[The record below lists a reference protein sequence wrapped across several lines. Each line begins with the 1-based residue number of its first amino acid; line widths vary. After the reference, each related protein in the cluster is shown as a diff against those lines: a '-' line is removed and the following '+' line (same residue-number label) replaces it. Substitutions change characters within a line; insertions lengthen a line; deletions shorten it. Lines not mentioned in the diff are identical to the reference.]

1 MTPGRSPLFT
11 RRRVLTGLGVGFVAA
26 GVSETGAFESV
37 KAPRTTTV
45 QVTNDGNAIL
55 TLQGFDESKTYDSP
69 HQVTVTNNTG
79 TTLSGDPKNTVSS
92 TGKLE
97 FQTDSAGPA
106 SSLTLS
112 ELSDGES
119 ETFEIVTA
127 DDETGDVSDDVTLS
141 YADPDEISIEATRNT
156 TVSFKSSGRL
166 IYAINGD
173 VRVYDAVQDKELSP
187 PNSTDAD
194 VIGGSAADFTA
205 EDNADIAFASSNKDD
220 EVASDKEH
228 KDGIYSTEVDATSEH
243 EIKGGSPS
251 EHDIR
256 KNNTRFALAKWPDID
271 STNNTGVKPD
281 EYVILYASTSDDS
294 KGELFAMDGVGN
306 TGKVASP
313 SSGTAGVAG
322 VADIDGNNNG
332 KKEMVFL
339 GGSQGLHYLDQDGN
353 TSQIGSVQVGSNNSI
368 GFGPPASFENF
379 SNVQVPFI
387 DGSNVPSL
395 VDYNG
400 NKKTLASDIAKK
412 AACAPVDV
420 DDDGKLEF
428 VFVGSGG
435 KIRYIDDVGSS
446 NTVKELVIG
455 NGVNG
460 GNGVTRTP
468 DVSVGLNSGTRPNS

>member
-1 MTPGRSPLFT
+1 VTPGRSPLFT

-45 QVTNDGNAIL
+45 QVTDDGNAIL
-55 TLQGFDESKTYDSP
+55 TLQGFDESETYDSP
-69 HQVTVTNNTG
+69 HEVTVTNNTG
-79 TTLSGDPKNTVSS
+79 TTLSGDPDNTVSS

-166 IYAINGD
+166 IYAIDGD

-194 VIGGSAADFTA
+194 VIGSSAADFA
-205 EDNADIAFASSNKDD
+205 PGDNADIAFASDKD
-220 EVASDKEH
+220 H
-228 KDGIYSTEVDATSEH
+228 KDGMYSTEVDATSEH

-251 EHDIR
+251 DHDIR

-294 KGELFAMDGVGN
+294 EGELFAMDGVGN
-306 TGKVASP
+306 TEKVASP

-322 VADIDGNNNG
+322 VADIDGNNDG

-339 GGSQGLHYLDQDGN
+339 GSSQGLHYLDQDGN
-353 TSQIGSVQVGSNNSI
+353 TSQILGDSAQVGSNNSI
-368 GFGPPASFENF
+368 GFGPPASFKNF

-387 DGSNVPSL
+387 DGSNQPSL
-395 VDYNG
+395 VDYKESD
-400 NKKTLASDIAKK
+400 NKTTLAGNAKK

-428 VFVGSGG
+428 VFIDSDGNIAYV
-435 KIRYIDDVGSS
+435 DDVDGD
-446 NTVKELVIG
+446 NEQVKKLVIG
-455 NGVNG
+455 EGVDG
-460 GNGVTRTP
+460 GDNVTRTP
-468 DVSVGLNSGTRPNS
+468 DESAGLNSGTRPDS